1 MTNEEIRDMAREVYP
16 HWNWFVQYSVTGER
30 YIGASQQFYAANTIP
45 DDGTDEDIKTT
56 LQRINMTLTEVVRT
70 CQIASLDGHETQ
82 QPTER

>member
-1 MTNEEIRDMAREVYP
+1 MTNEEIRDIAREVYP
-16 HWNWFVQYSVTGER
+16 HWNWLVQHSVTGAR
-30 YIGASQQFYAANTIP
+30 YVVASQQFYAANTIP

-56 LQRINMTLTEVVRT
+56 LQRINMTLTEVVRM